1 MAAEINGLRGRL
13 RGRRLRTDYA
23 AVTVSL
29 AVQGEGGEGG
39 AAGSIDDA
47 FGDAGELLLTAAG
60 VLIRVLAVV
69 LPLMLIGLLAGLAA
83 RPLRRRRR
91 ESALV

>member
-1 MAAEINGLRGRL
+1 M
-13 RGRRLRTDYA
+13 
-23 AVTVSL
+23 SL
-29 AVQGEGGEGG
+29 VAQGEDGEGG

-47 FGDAGELLLTAAG
+47 FGDAGDLLLAVTG
-60 VLIRVLAVV
+60 VLIRVLAVA
-69 LPLMLIGLLAGLAA
+69 LPLALIGLLAALAV